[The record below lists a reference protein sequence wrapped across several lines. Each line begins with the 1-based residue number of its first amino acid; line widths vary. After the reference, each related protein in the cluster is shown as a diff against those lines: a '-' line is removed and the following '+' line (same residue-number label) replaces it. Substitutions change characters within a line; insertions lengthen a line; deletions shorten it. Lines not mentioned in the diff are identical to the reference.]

1 MILSG
6 SASLNLMRRSRESLA
21 GRVRFHYLPPLS
33 FKEFLKFRGEK
44 IPEREEF
51 EIYKRKLE
59 IRLGEFM
66 YKGFPETINMEERK
80 AREYVR
86 ELIANSAQSRK

>member
-1 MILSG
+1 MTQRLI
-6 SASLNLMRRSRESLA
+6 
-21 GRVRFHYLPPLS
+21 
-33 FKEFLKFRGEK
+33 LKFRGER
-44 IPEREEF
+44 IPEQAEF